1 MEQRDIL
8 IIGGGVAGLS
18 AAQYAARANLNCLVI
33 EEMAPGGQAL
43 LIDDLENYPGYS
55 EAIKGYKFCDD
66 MKVQAEKFG
75 ANFVM
80 AKVKDIEKQGEDF
93 LVETSKETY
102 TAKVVVIATGAK
114 HRHLQVPGEEE
125 FSGRGVSYCA
135 TCDGPFFKNKKILV
149 VGGGDAACDEAVYL
163 SKLTDKLVMIHRR
176 DRFRAQQS
184 LAERVKNHEGIDVR
198 LSHVITEIKGGE
210 GIMPKVNK
218 VVFKK
223 TDTEET
229 YEEEM
234 DAVFIFVG
242 TIPQTQLVPDLEKDE
257 AGYIVT
263 NQRMETSLPGMYA
276 VGDVRNTPFRQ
287 VVTAASDGATAAH
300 CAAQFIDELQG
311 QAYN

>member
-1 MEQRDIL
+1 MEEREVDVI

-43 LIDDLENYPGYS
+43 LIDDLENYPGYRD
-55 EAIKGYKFCDD
+55 AIKGYKFCDD

-75 ANFVM
+75 ANFTM
-80 AKVKDIEKQGEDF
+80 ASVKSLKKEGDSFHI
-93 LVETSKETY
+93 ETSKENY
-102 TAKVVVIATGAK
+102 QAKAVVIATGAK
-114 HRHLQVPGEEE
+114 HRHLDIPGEKE
-125 FSGRGVSYCA
+125 FGGRGVSYCA

-176 DRFRAQQS
+176 DRFRAQKA
-184 LAERVKNHEGIDVR
+184 LADRVLNHKGIDVR
-198 LSHVITEIKGGE
+198 LSHVIKEIKGDA
-210 GIMPKVNK
+210 KVGS
-218 VVFKK
+218 VVFEK
-223 TDTEET
+223 TDTGET

-242 TIPQTQLVPDLEKDE
+242 TIPQTALVPELEKDE

-263 NQRMETSLPGMYA
+263 NQRMETSVAGLYA

-287 VVTAASDGATAAH
+287 VVTAAADGATAAH
-300 CAAQFIDELQG
+300 CISQYIDELEG
-311 QAYN
+311 HAYK